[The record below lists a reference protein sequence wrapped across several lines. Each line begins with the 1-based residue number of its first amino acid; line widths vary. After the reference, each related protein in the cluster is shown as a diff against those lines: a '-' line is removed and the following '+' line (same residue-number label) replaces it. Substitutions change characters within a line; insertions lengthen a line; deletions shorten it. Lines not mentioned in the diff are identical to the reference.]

1 MEQKDDPKLTHNMT
15 WWERMYVPE
24 VFKGMA
30 ATLRHIPRKKKTVLY
45 PEARPEHLRPEPERY
60 RGMHRLTKDP
70 EGRVKCVACFMCSTA
85 CPADCITIVAQAT
98 PEEWTDREK
107 MPAVFEINQLRCIFC
122 GYCVEA
128 CPEDAIRMDTNITV
142 PVFGR
147 REDFIFDK
155 EQLLSHEP
163 RMDLDAD
170 YMSRR

>member
-1 MEQKDDPKLTHNMT
+1 MEQNDQKLTHNMT

-70 EGRVKCVACFMCSTA
+70 KGRVKCVACFMCSTA
-85 CPADCITIVAQAT
+85 CPADCITIVAEAT

-107 MPAVFEINQLRCIFC
+107 MPAVFEINELRCIFC